1 MSSGEPTMGRPKSEP
16 NLSGRAAI
24 QGQIR
29 SLVTTA
35 VKTRTGPS
43 FEERLAD
50 AVAVKNKE
58 MKESERSQW
67 KRIHDCVDHGRA
79 KSANSSPLKGLAGMD
94 SIKSIQNAKF
104 AEREKAVNAQAR
116 QYWTERKAMLD
127 KIRNR
132 EPLFR
137 LTEVAAAQ
145 EQIKA
150 QAEKRKQELRD
161 DERKRWEAL
170 EEIQKS
176 VLNRPLLMD

>member
-1 MSSGEPTMGRPKSEP
+1 MGRPKSEP

-24 QGQIR
+24 QSQIR
-29 SLVTTA
+29 NLVTTA

-43 FEERLAD
+43 FDERLAD
-50 AVAVKNKE
+50 AVAHKTKE
-58 MKESERSQW
+58 MKETERHQW

-79 KSANSSPLKGLAGMD
+79 KSASASPLKALAGMD
-94 SIKSIQNAKF
+94 SIKSIQHAKF
-104 AEREKAVNAQAR
+104 AERERAVSAQAR
-116 QYWTERKAMLD
+116 HYWTERKAMLE

-137 LTEVAAAQ
+137 LTDVAAGQ
-145 EQIKA
+145 EQLRQ

-170 EEIQKS
+170 EEINKS
-176 VLNRPLLMD
+176 VLNRPLLMDG